1 MLLFLIPKVNNVIM
15 ADETDRP
22 APISTDMLNGRL
34 SEIGSA
40 HAPFLYFEDASA
52 FGFLNGVVRITLE
65 AVRTVP
71 SGQGNGVISDRV
83 ITAHLRMN
91 IPAALSLKAAIEGA
105 LLIARP
111 AESETKN

>member
-1 MLLFLIPKVNNVIM
+1 MTEKSDPKLPVATDIVNIK
-15 ADETDRP
+15 
-22 APISTDMLNGRL
+22 I

-40 HAPFLYFEDASA
+40 HAPFLYFENASA
-52 FGFLNGVVRITLE
+52 FGFWNGMVRVTLE
-65 AVRTVP
+65 AMRTIP
-71 SGQGNGVISDRV
+71 SDQDRGVINERI

-105 LLIARP
+105 LLLARP

>member
-1 MLLFLIPKVNNVIM
+1 M
-15 ADETDRP
+15 AEKSDP
-22 APISTDMLNGRL
+22 AAPVAADIVDIKI

-40 HAPFLYFEDASA
+40 HAPFLYFESASA
-52 FGFLNGVVRITLE
+52 FGFWNGVVRITLE
-65 AVRTVP
+65 AMRTIP
-71 SGQGNGVISDRV
+71 SGQDGGVVNDRV

-105 LLIARP
+105 LLLARP